1 MSKQIIHKKRAN
13 KHTYLI
19 KRKTQTL
26 DTHTQTLTYNPKHT
40 HTHTNRHSNVGRESG
55 IFSFSYSW
63 ESEGREGDGGQKEGV
78 PGQQVWRDKRGL
90 IEVGRGRVGKV
101 EGKVGLGERRGL

>member
-1 MSKQIIHKKRAN
+1 M
-13 KHTYLI
+13 
-19 KRKTQTL
+19 
-26 DTHTQTLTYNPKHT
+26 
-40 HTHTNRHSNVGRESG
+40 
-55 IFSFSYSW
+55 
-63 ESEGREGDGGQKEGV
+63 EGDGGQKEGV